1 MPRENS
7 GVRSMR
13 KLFPAFLLF
22 VVVAFALVFS
32 AVLPDRSG
40 ALAGLAYLVNP
51 FQSRGRKRK
60 AAKRRSAAQR
70 AATRKMIAANKRA
83 HPHHASNPFHRKKPH
98 KKKSHRHAVHARRN
112 PSSALMRDVAPI
124 GIGAAGALATDVMV
138 GLIPWPDAVET
149 SGFAPWVKT
158 AAKAG
163 IAIGAGWGVGKA
175 LGRPVGTKFMVGAL
189 VVISYGLARDL
200 LMRVAAV
207 DARQPARDRVSADR
221 FRRSL
226 RARHGRDHAGNAF
239 SVARAGLSLRY
250 LLRRTGRLTG
260 GFRALTNRFFIRARE
275 LAPRA
280 RRPGQLLSLDGST
293 F

>member
-200 LMRVAAV
+200 LMRVAPQLTLGNLPETEYPQIGFAEV
-207 DARQPARDRVSADR
+207 FEPGMGEIMPGTP
-221 FRRSL
+221 SL
-226 RARHGRDHAGNAF
+226 LHGPGYPYDTF
-239 SVARAGLSLRY
+239 SEEQAGLQEV
-250 LLRRTGRLTG
+250 
-260 GFRALTNRFFIRARE
+260 FE
-275 LAPRA
+275 
-280 RRPGQLLSLDGST
+280 
-293 F
+293 